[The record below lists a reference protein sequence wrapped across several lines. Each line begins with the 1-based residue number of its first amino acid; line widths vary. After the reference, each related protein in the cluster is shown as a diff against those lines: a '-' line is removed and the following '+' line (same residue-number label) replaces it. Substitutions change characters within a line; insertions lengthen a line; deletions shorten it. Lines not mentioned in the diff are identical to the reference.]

1 MISRSELCMRLQC
14 TDQMIIS
21 QKPEEI
27 REALALLSKC
37 ELKRVT
43 LRECHASTEAIKDA
57 KGPFSLRVSHNSTAN
72 AILDGVLRVEVRF
85 QIESYDAADPPGV
98 IFSFQCSFALDYEL
112 EDRLF
117 QPSAE
122 SITAFKDGNA
132 VFNCW
137 AYAREFFQSIASRM
151 ELAPPPLPLLRII
164 PQVQKKEDGE
174 SRPRATR
181 RHVATPIESAA
192 PTPE

>member
-1 MISRSELCMRLQC
+1 
-14 TDQMIIS
+14 MIIS

-37 ELKRVT
+37 ELKRVA
-43 LRECHASTEAIKDA
+43 LRECHASAEATKDA
-57 KGPFSLRVSHNSTAN
+57 KGPFSVRVSHNSTAN
-72 AILDGVLRVEVRF
+72 TILDGILRIEVRF
-85 QIESYDAADPPGV
+85 QIESYDAADPPRI
-98 IFSFQCSFALDYEL
+98 IFNLQCSFALDYEL
-112 EDRLF
+112 EDRSL

-137 AYAREFFQSIASRM
+137 SYVREFFQSIASRM
-151 ELAPPPLPLLRII
+151 ELAPPPLPLLRVV
-164 PQVQKKEDGE
+164 PQVQKNEGGDHPRTVRRRPTIPVE
-174 SRPRATR
+174 SR
-181 RHVATPIESAA
+181 SA